1 MATEVQFLAGI
12 GAFSMNTTSVTVGD
26 PGVQIA
32 RLCLSTTSLQRHSRR
47 LSMLLM
53 YLICY
58 DLCRSRPTTN
68 DVRRA

>member
-12 GAFSMNTTSVTVGD
+12 GALSMNTTSVTIGD
-26 PGVQIA
+26 PSVQIT

-58 DLCRSRPTTN
+58 DLCRSRLTTN